1 MKCSCM
7 VVWPDLLVHD
17 VAVKS
22 VTTADS
28 AQDFCWEMI
37 AMFIS
42 KKYLIY
48 FYSIS
53 LLHKFDVQK

>member
-1 MKCSCM
+1 M